1 MNTPTNPPTLRP
13 NNRKKK
19 VFITLAITAILI
31 VTAGAGIYWWHN
43 RPITPT
49 VLNASEQTALDQ
61 KIATIQKPPQSTYQ
75 PGVKTITL
83 NEREVNALFH
93 NNTGLGD
100 KVKFEFA
107 NDAIHARI
115 RTKLDPELPIVG
127 GHTLVAKARFLLKDS
142 NNNNNRAAIILDD
155 ITVWG
160 ISLPNAW
167 LGDIKGRNL
176 LSDIGLDAPENQISN
191 GIKNIKIQQGKILI
205 ELAD

>member
-1 MNTPTNPPTLRP
+1 MSTQKNSQPLRP
-13 NNRKKK
+13 HNRKKK
-19 VFITLAITAILI
+19 VFITLAITALLV

-61 KIATIQKPPQSTYQ
+61 KIAIVQKRPQSTYQ
-75 PGVKTITL
+75 PGEKTITL

-100 KVKFEFA
+100 KVKFEFS

-115 RTKLDPELPIVG
+115 RTKLDSELPIVG
-127 GHTLVAKARFLLKDS
+127 GHTLVAKARFLLKDK
-142 NNNNNRAAIILDD
+142 NNHAAIILDD

-167 LGDIKGRNL
+167 LGDIKGQNL
-176 LSDIGLDAPENQISN
+176 LSDIGLDTSENQISK
-191 GIKNIKIQQGKILI
+191 GIKNIKIQQGQIFI